1 MIIFSDEEDCED
13 AVDDVMKGYNLEL
26 YEVGADAL
34 IISDPDISG
43 GEHDGDGGGV
53 RVRLHEEPQADQ
65 CPQPLQQAAGRG

>member
-43 GEHDGDGGGV
+43 GEHDGD
-53 RVRLHEEPQADQ
+53 
-65 CPQPLQQAAGRG
+65 

>member
-34 IISDPDISG
+34 IISG

-53 RVRLHEEPQADQ
+53 RVRLHEEPQAAQ
-65 CPQPLQQAAGRG
+65 RPQPVQQAAGRG